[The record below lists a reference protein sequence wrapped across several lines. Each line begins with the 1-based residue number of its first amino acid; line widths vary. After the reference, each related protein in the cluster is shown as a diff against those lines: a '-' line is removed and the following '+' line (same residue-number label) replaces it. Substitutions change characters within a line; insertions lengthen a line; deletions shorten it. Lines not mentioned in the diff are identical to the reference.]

1 MQPTASPQE
10 LVHIAHR
17 LAYSTHLRR
26 TAFTLPSLLL
36 AAFSTFHE
44 RTVMQA
50 LRGGRSALQLLA
62 QPCSLQISNLSSL
75 ASLGSWWQGS
85 ATPTATSAAGV
96 SLQRLAALWP
106 ALLPSPLSDSQW
118 LAVPKHKASSPA
130 VLSPCNVSKLQKTD
144 AVQPT
149 SPCL

>member
-1 MQPTASPQE
+1 
-10 LVHIAHR
+10 
-17 LAYSTHLRR
+17 
-26 TAFTLPSLLL
+26 
-36 AAFSTFHE
+36 
-44 RTVMQA
+44 MQA

-118 LAVPKHKASSPA
+118 LAVPKHKVSRHRKGKRSANKYIRFVPVVAQCSKCERIFQQNSLPSKCDEDECPA
-130 VLSPCNVSKLQKTD
+130 FTLRARPD
-144 AVQPT
+144 AA
-149 SPCL
+149 